1 MENLIVQAKKKI
13 TLDKF
18 VSSVK
23 ILTTNEIKAVLNVS
37 ARAVLSQVEQS
48 NNVVTVSG
56 KLVANV
62 IYLTQENQ
70 ILSAET
76 TMDFIEKQQV
86 LIQLQDRYAIDDV
99 SIKID
104 TFSGTEILCS
114 ITHNMQIYGVY
125 TYEITDFVGENTAFI
140 LNKKKFSSKKYV
152 TSYSDDFVVAEE
164 QESNVLNLKVLECKA
179 KIINYEA
186 SAGVDKIIVSGKL
199 LVETIY
205 DDGDISQITK
215 DFEFKQEI
223 EAQGVVP
230 NMFVDALLNVNSV
243 SVTPEE
249 RENKTN
255 IVYVIN
261 TYAKGYIFEDY
272 EYEIATDM
280 FALDSEIQNTFE
292 FLEFKNFSSE
302 NATSDMFISQTDV
315 SSIENFDDI
324 IGVFDAKT
332 KLNEIIMMGD
342 KSIIDFSVSAFALYK
357 SGESVKRLE
366 VSHLAKF
373 EFDKKEDEYVDDVR
387 LVAEISSFKVK
398 AGRELEV
405 AFKVNAEVKNSTIIS
420 EKYVKSYEI
429 KEAKTVLNDGIKV
442 YVTRAG
448 ETLFDVAKVLSVR
461 PEIIEE
467 QNQIDG
473 VFEDGEKI
481 YVYSSINLN

>member
-23 ILTTNEIKAVLNVS
+23 ILTTNEIKSILNIS
-37 ARAVLSQVEQS
+37 AKAVLSQIEQS
-48 NNVVTVSG
+48 NNVITLSG
-56 KLVANV
+56 KIIANV
-62 IYLTQENQ
+62 IYLSQDNQ

-76 TMDFIEKQQV
+76 MMDFIEKQQV
-86 LIQLQDRYAIDDV
+86 LTSLQEMTAIDNV
-99 SIKID
+99 SVKID

-114 ITHNMQIYGVY
+114 VTHNTYIFGIYS
-125 TYEITDFVGENTAFI
+125 YEIADFVGENTAFV
-140 LNKKKFSSKKYV
+140 LNKKTFNSKKFV
-152 TSYSDDFVVAEE
+152 TACSDNFVVAEE
-164 QESNVLNLKVLECKA
+164 QESNILNLKVLECKA
-179 KIINYEA
+179 KVLNYEA

-205 DDGDISQITK
+205 DDGELSVITK

-230 NMFVDALLNVNSV
+230 NMFVDALLNVNNV
-243 SVTPEE
+243 TVTPED

-255 IVYVIN
+255 IVYVLDAF
-261 TYAKGYIFEDY
+261 AKGYVFEDY

-292 FLEFKNFSSE
+292 FLEFRNFSSE
-302 NATSDMFISQTDV
+302 NATSDIFISQTDV
-315 SSIENFDDI
+315 SKIENFDDI

-332 KLNEIIMMGD
+332 KLNEVILTND
-342 KSIIDFSVSAFALYK
+342 KAVIDFTVSAFALYK
-357 SGESVKRLE
+357 SGENVKRLD

-373 EFDKKEDEYVDDVR
+373 EFDKTQEEFVEDVR
-387 LVAEISSFKVK
+387 LIAEISSFKVK
-398 AGRELEV
+398 AGKELEV
-405 AFKVNAEVKNSTIIS
+405 AFKVSAEVKKSTEVS
-420 EKYVKSYEI
+420 EKFVKSYEI
-429 KEAKTVLNDGIKV
+429 KEVKNISNDGIKV

-448 ETLFDVAKVLSVR
+448 ETLFDVAKVLCVR

-473 VFEDGEKI
+473 VFEEGEKI
-481 YVYSSINLN
+481 YVYSPINII